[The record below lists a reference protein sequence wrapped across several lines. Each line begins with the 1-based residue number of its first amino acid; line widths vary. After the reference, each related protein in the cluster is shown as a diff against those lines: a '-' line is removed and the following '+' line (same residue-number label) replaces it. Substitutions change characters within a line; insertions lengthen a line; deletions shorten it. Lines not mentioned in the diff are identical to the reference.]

1 MTYIGAIKYCYSHYA
16 TFAGRASRSEYWW
29 WTLYAIVALI
39 AAAIIDGMLG
49 TQFAGVGGMV
59 VRLHYGYVYSLVSLI
74 NLLPGLSV
82 LVRRLHD
89 RDKSG
94 WWFWLL
100 LVPLVGAIVLLVWF
114 CMKGTTGPNQY
125 GEDPLVR
132 SGTGA

>member
-1 MTYIGAIKYCYSHYA
+1 MTYTGAIKYCYNHYA
-16 TFAGRASRSEYWW
+16 TFAGRAPRSEYWW
-29 WTLYAIVALI
+29 WTLYAVIALI
-39 AAAIIDGMLG
+39 AACIIDAILG
-49 TQFAGVGGMV
+49 TRYVVNRGVV
-59 VRLHYGYVYSLVSLI
+59 VQLPYGYVYTLVALV

-100 LVPLVGAIVLLVWF
+100 LVPLVGGLVLLVWF

-125 GEDPLVR
+125 GDDPLAGA
-132 SGTGA
+132 GTKA